1 MPLKPY
7 DSGSTVPRANRIK
20 YRLASIV
27 LATFALASVSAV
39 AQEAPQESTGKD
51 RYRVELLLFT
61 IKNPSEQEYMGQ
73 AQAPVPPIGAELL
86 YGQVPAGAVE
96 PEIGAGDD
104 APAVEPEVED
114 FSKTL
119 LDTQNLHLSAARN
132 RLQSSGRYNVE
143 FLVAWNEAFPPGHK
157 TPPLLVYVGDTT
169 EEYSDVQ
176 GYIQID
182 RQRYLH
188 VNAQLYDLDLTSIES
203 PDPGPANRSAVNQ
216 PIANGD
222 GNPIL
227 DPFVL
232 DAFSL
237 NGAEQARDIGP
248 EVVAWLRE
256 NRRMRSG
263 EVHLLDSPTMGLL
276 VYFEPLD

>member
-1 MPLKPY
+1 M
-7 DSGSTVPRANRIK
+7 
-20 YRLASIV
+20 V
-27 LATFALASVSAV
+27 LAVCALAAASVFAEEA
-39 AQEAPQESTGKD
+39 AQESAAKD
-51 RYRVELLLFT
+51 RYRVELLLYT
-61 IKNPSEQEYMGQ
+61 IKNPSEQEHMGQ

-86 YGQVPAGAVE
+86 YGQMPAGAVE
-96 PEIGAGDD
+96 PETGAGEDMQL
-104 APAVEPEVED
+104 VEPEVQD

-119 LDTQNLHLSAARN
+119 LDTQNLHLSGARN

-157 TPPLLVYVGDTT
+157 TPPLLIYVGDTA

-188 VNAQLYDLDLTSIES
+188 VNAQLYDLDLSSVES
-203 PDPGPANRSAVNQ
+203 PDTGPAGGSEVNQ
-216 PIANGD
+216 PIATGD
-222 GNPIL
+222 DNPIL

-237 NGAEQARDIGP
+237 DGTEQAQETGP